1 MRARP
6 PGRLSGG
13 GTGRAA
19 PGQDAIPHDAILP
32 DAILPD
38 AILPDAIPAIAADG
52 SLYPIDKMAAHR
64 LGQKHLAVSVFV
76 FCGERLLIQKR
87 AAGKYHCGG
96 LWANTCCTH
105 PFWGEAPADTATR
118 RLRQEL
124 GLALPLDARAVVE
137 YRADVTDGLIEDER
151 VHVFEGVMR
160 EPVDVASFD
169 PAEVEAVR
177 WITLADLAAEIE
189 ADAQAFTPW
198 LRIYMQR
205 WPELLIQNAA

>member
-38 AILPDAIPAIAADG
+38 AIPAIDADG

-96 LWANTCCTH
+96 
-105 PFWGEAPADTATR
+105 
-118 RLRQEL
+118 
-124 GLALPLDARAVVE
+124 RA
-137 YRADVTDGLIEDER
+137 G
-151 VHVFEGVMR
+151 
-160 EPVDVASFD
+160 
-169 PAEVEAVR
+169 
-177 WITLADLAAEIE
+177 
-189 ADAQAFTPW
+189 
-198 LRIYMQR
+198 
-205 WPELLIQNAA
+205 